1 MVISY
6 LYNLFKNSQITQKQ
20 YNVLILDTF
29 FERKPLIFNDFR
41 FSLAKTAPK
50 LHRFK
55 NFPARFL
62 HRLTLIS
69 EIAPIF
75 NWFFSSLEQIIAG
88 HLENSQNKTSFN
100 FFKFVHKF
108 VHSCTIL
115 HNPAHGQ

>member
-29 FERKPLIFNDFR
+29 FERKSLIFNDFR
-41 FSLAKTAPK
+41 FFVVKIAPK

-69 EIAPIF
+69 EIAPPLYC
-75 NWFFSSLEQIIAG
+75 FFSCLEPKIHLIAEG
-88 HLENSQNKTSFN
+88 LTLGIDGPAAG
-100 FFKFVHKF
+100 
-108 VHSCTIL
+108 CT
-115 HNPAHGQ
+115 NGDRA